1 MRRYDPG
8 DAADLRHTVR
18 DLDGEL
24 VAAAVEFEITKPS
37 GGIVPIAPTSDATGV
52 YDVTV
57 PADDL
62 DELGRY
68 RYRWIVGGNVDDSAT
83 GSLYVAGGDDV
94 DELPPLVSFE
104 RLVAKIG
111 YEPLETERD
120 RAEELLDQASEL
132 VRDAAGKTWADE
144 GTGFVSGV
152 PRRVR
157 SIVVDVAYRAF
168 TNPEGL
174 SQRSI
179 GDSSKSWDRAGREGG
194 QIVYLTDDERRA
206 CRAAGGTS
214 SLRVVTLVSP
224 YSGDPGGDAWAEVTV
239 Q

>member
-24 VAAAVEFEITKPS
+24 VAAVVEFEITKPS
-37 GGIVPIAPTSDATGV
+37 GEIVAVAPTTDSVGV

-68 RYRWIVGGNVDDSAT
+68 RYRWIVGGNVDDAAT
-83 GSLYVAGGDDV
+83 GSLYVAAGDDV

-104 RLVAKIG
+104 RLTAKIG
-111 YEPLETERD
+111 YEPQETERD

-132 VRDAAGKTWADE
+132 VRDVAEKTWTDAT
-144 GTGFVSGV
+144 TGVVSDV

-157 SIVVDVAYRAF
+157 AIVIDAAYRAF

-194 QIVYLTDDERRA
+194 EIVYLTDDEVRA
-206 CRAAGGTS
+206 VRKAAGIS
-214 SLRVVTLVSP
+214 SMVVATLVSP
-224 YSGDPGGDAWAEVTV
+224 YSGDSGGDAWAEATA